1 METEEKL
8 IRLLIVDEGL
18 HKAEKI
24 TSSLRA
30 AGMHVRAEFAEDGED
45 MGEIL
50 ENKTDGFIAKCSESI
65 VTQGSD
71 VTVIQLIAACIG
83 EIQAS
88 DDIHQGRLSRA

>member
-1 METEEKL
+1 MDTEEKL

-45 MGEIL
+45 MGQIL
-50 ENKTDGFIAKCSESI
+50 EGKTLDLVLFRKARPVGSI
-65 VTQGSD
+65 PGPD
-71 VTVIQLIAACIG
+71 L
-83 EIQAS
+83 
-88 DDIHQGRLSRA
+88 GRRFLEV